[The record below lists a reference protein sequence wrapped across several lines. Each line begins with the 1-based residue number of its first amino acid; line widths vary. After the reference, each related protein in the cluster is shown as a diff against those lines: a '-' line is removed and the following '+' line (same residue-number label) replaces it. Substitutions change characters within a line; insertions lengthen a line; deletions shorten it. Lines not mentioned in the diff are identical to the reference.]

1 MSSVEISR
9 VLAEMRALAARSQG
23 AATPPQEASGFGSL
37 LKQSIDAVDAQ
48 RHEASRL
55 AESFEVG
62 ATNDLASV
70 MIALV
75 YLYWVSLLFV
85 FGGELNAAIMRER
98 ERERYEGASLF

>member
-9 VLAEMRALAARSQG
+9 VLAEMRALTARSQG
-23 AATPPQEASGFGSL
+23 ATNPAQEAGGFGNL
-37 LKQSIDAVDAQ
+37 LKQSIDAVDTQ

-70 MIALV
+70 MIASQKANLSFQAMVTVRNRLV
-75 YLYWVSLLFV
+75 EAYKDVW
-85 FGGELNAAIMRER
+85 NMPI
-98 ERERYEGASLF
+98 

>member
-23 AATPPQEASGFGSL
+23 ATAPAQEAGGFGSL
-37 LKQSIDAVDAQ
+37 LKQSIDAVDTQ

-70 MIALV
+70 MIASQKANLSFQAMVTVRNRLV
-75 YLYWVSLLFV
+75 EAYKDVM
-85 FGGELNAAIMRER
+85 NMPI
-98 ERERYEGASLF
+98 

>member
-23 AATPPQEASGFGSL
+23 AATQVQDAGGSFGNL

-48 RHEASRL
+48 RQEASRL

-62 ATNDLASV
+62 ATQDLASV
-70 MIALV
+70 MLASQKANLSFQAMVTVRNRLV
-75 YLYWVSLLFV
+75 EAYKDVM
-85 FGGELNAAIMRER
+85 NMPI
-98 ERERYEGASLF
+98 

>member
-9 VLAEMRALAARSQG
+9 VLSEMRALAVRSQ
-23 AATPPQEASGFGSL
+23 AAAAPAQEAGGFSHL

-48 RHEASRL
+48 RQESSRL

-70 MIALV
+70 MIASQKANLSFQAMVTVRNRLV
-75 YLYWVSLLFV
+75 EAYKDVM
-85 FGGELNAAIMRER
+85 NMPI
-98 ERERYEGASLF
+98 

>member
-23 AATPPQEASGFGSL
+23 PAMPVQEAGGFGNL

-48 RHEASRL
+48 RQEASRL

-70 MIALV
+70 MIASQKSNLSFQAMVTVRNRLV
-75 YLYWVSLLFV
+75 EAYKDVM
-85 FGGELNAAIMRER
+85 NMPI
-98 ERERYEGASLF
+98 